1 MDETLNALLA
11 VADAMAQELQE
22 FSDEHGWLPAT
33 EALIADYEQVKRELE
48 NASE

>member
-22 FSDEHGWLPAT
+22 LSDEQGGLPAT
-33 EALIADYEQVKRELE
+33 EALIADYDKVKEGLNVE
-48 NASE
+48 